1 MGARLIHRKEEILM
15 NKSLIINFLQQ
26 NKAIIESKYQVKQI
40 GLFGSYVKG
49 LQSDESDIDILVDM
63 PSSFDNY
70 YDLKE
75 FLESNLHK
83 KVDLGLISSVREH
96 LKEKIFNEVEYV
108 R

>member
-1 MGARLIHRKEEILM
+1 M